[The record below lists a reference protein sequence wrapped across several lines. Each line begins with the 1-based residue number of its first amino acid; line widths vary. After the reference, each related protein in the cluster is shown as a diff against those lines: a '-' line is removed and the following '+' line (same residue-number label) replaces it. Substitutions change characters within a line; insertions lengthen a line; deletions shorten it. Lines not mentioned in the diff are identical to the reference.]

1 MGLKSDYNIRKKT
14 GEKVMM
20 PPVFDAHCGCEE
32 HQFVPVLEGLE
43 WIHYKNPQLFFA
55 ILEAGI
61 KSGAFSFETPTS
73 AGSAVFSG
81 APGPSQARRAPVNVS
96 RIIPALPEMY
106 FGVLTPS
113 QLGSKYQNFHEDY
126 TFFDLLGMTVA
137 LAKADKHLQFS
148 AMCPKTPNAACRSV
162 FRSSVFRQAARC
174 LGSQLGGREVA
185 GVPEIAGIYYQAET
199 AILMAACIYPELASM
214 AVIIAAEMKL
224 ADPLME
230 VATNRARMVAIK
242 QQLEEAQEQVSDLK
256 VNLEAASS
264 VAADKEEAARL
275 ELEKMRE
282 ELNGET
288 ARREA
293 ERVRTQAVEADLVKA
308 RDALEAELEKARDAL
323 EDVQEELAVAT
334 TWHEEDE
341 ACLQASRADLA
352 VVQADL
358 AVVQAEL
365 AVAQAGLQKAQADLA
380 EEAGRTR
387 GAQTGLEATRA
398 ELDKARA
405 ELEKMGSDLAVA
417 TAKRAEEE
425 AHSRAEA
432 VDVARQ
438 QQQQV
443 RQLLDRAR
451 QQQQQYY
458 HYPFGV
464 EEYLHDRLGRKP
476 TTLEFNLLEGR
487 VMDRY
492 VNRIDMAEGGDP
504 VTINVHS
511 KPMRY
516 MFTQQHLGMLDR
528 AFEAAKL
535 RLAVGGDIRAPL
547 VPESLPV
554 RPVCGYGPRPA
565 WTYPDTPSPT
575 PALAVGPV
583 TGAAATAG
591 DDETVQGA
599 PKRVKKETRARL
611 LVVSCVVT

>member
-1 MGLKSDYNIRKKT
+1 
-14 GEKVMM
+14 
-20 PPVFDAHCGCEE
+20 
-32 HQFVPVLEGLE
+32 
-43 WIHYKNPQLFFA
+43 
-55 ILEAGI
+55 
-61 KSGAFSFETPTS
+61 
-73 AGSAVFSG
+73 
-81 APGPSQARRAPVNVS
+81 
-96 RIIPALPEMY
+96 
-106 FGVLTPS
+106 
-113 QLGSKYQNFHEDY
+113 
-126 TFFDLLGMTVA
+126 
-137 LAKADKHLQFS
+137 
-148 AMCPKTPNAACRSV
+148 
-162 FRSSVFRQAARC
+162 
-174 LGSQLGGREVA
+174 
-185 GVPEIAGIYYQAET
+185 
-199 AILMAACIYPELASM
+199 MAACIYPELASM

-224 ADPLME
+224 ADPLMVGKWAVEILRTEQGAVSATVAWGREQE

-358 AVVQAEL
+358 AV
-365 AVAQAGLQKAQADLA
+365 AQAGLQKAQADLA

-387 GAQTGLEATRA
+387 GAQAGLEATRA

-417 TAKRAEEE
+417 TAKRAEVE
-425 AHSRAEA
+425 AHSRAVRAEGVVLRTAA
-432 VDVARQ
+432 VYTAPPAGDGIVEG
-438 QQQQV
+438 V
-443 RQLLDRAR
+443 VP
-451 QQQQQYY
+451 QYY

-492 VNRIDMAEGGDP
+492 VNRIDMAEGG
-504 VTINVHS
+504 T
-511 KPMRY
+511 
-516 MFTQQHLGMLDR
+516 L
-528 AFEAAKL
+528 
-535 RLAVGGDIRAPL
+535 
-547 VPESLPV
+547 
-554 RPVCGYGPRPA
+554 
-565 WTYPDTPSPT
+565 
-575 PALAVGPV
+575 
-583 TGAAATAG
+583 
-591 DDETVQGA
+591 
-599 PKRVKKETRARL
+599 
-611 LVVSCVVT
+611 

>member
-174 LGSQLGGREVA
+174 LGSQLEGREVA

-199 AILMAACIYPELASM
+199 AILMATCIYPELASM

-224 ADPLME
+224 ADPLMVGKWAVDILCTEQGAVSATVAWGREQE

-242 QQLEEAQEQVSDLK
+242 QQLEEAQEQVSYLK

-282 ELNGET
+282 ELNVET
-288 ARREA
+288 ARRGA

-352 VVQADL
+352 V
-358 AVVQAEL
+358 
-365 AVAQAGLQKAQADLA
+365 AQAGLQKAQADLA

-387 GAQTGLEATRA
+387 GAQAGLEATRA

-425 AHSRAEA
+425 AHSRAVRAEGVVLRTAA
-432 VDVARQ
+432 VYTAPPAGDGIVEG
-438 QQQQV
+438 V
-443 RQLLDRAR
+443 VP
-451 QQQQQYY
+451 QYY

-464 EEYLHDRLGRKP
+464 EE
-476 TTLEFNLLEGR
+476 

-492 VNRIDMAEGGDP
+492 NRIDMPEGGDP

-535 RLAVGGDIRAPL
+535 RLAVGGDTRAPL
-547 VPESLPV
+547 VPESVPV

-565 WTYPDTPSPT
+565 WTYPDTPAPT

-599 PKRVKKETRARL
+599 PKRVKKENP
-611 LVVSCVVT
+611 